1 MSGLMEEY
9 IMVNGL
15 ITKWK
20 GKELL
25 LGAMGENML
34 GNIKMIKNMELEHL
48 NGLMV
53 ESILVNGIRVNN
65 TEKALILRKEKKGK
79 VSGKWVKE

>member
-20 GKELL
+20 VKELL

-53 ESILVNGIRVNN
+53 VNMRVSTLTTKRKVKVFSTGPMDVN
-65 TEKALILRKEKKGK
+65 TKGN
-79 VSGKWVKE
+79 G